1 MNEELD
7 LTVDSPKLHL
17 WQLKKGD
24 EFYLRPYTINELQQ
38 IQGFPPDYK
47 MAGSHKEQIV
57 QIGNSIPPKLVE
69 DIARRL
75 TF

>member
-24 EFYLRPYTINELQQ
+24 EFVIESYQSKVFKFVKVDGAY
-38 IQGFPPDYK
+38 
-47 MAGSHKEQIV
+47 SIV
-57 QIGNSIPPKLVE
+57 LHDGLVYHPH
-69 DIARRL
+69 ANTFVRL
-75 TF
+75 VDGE